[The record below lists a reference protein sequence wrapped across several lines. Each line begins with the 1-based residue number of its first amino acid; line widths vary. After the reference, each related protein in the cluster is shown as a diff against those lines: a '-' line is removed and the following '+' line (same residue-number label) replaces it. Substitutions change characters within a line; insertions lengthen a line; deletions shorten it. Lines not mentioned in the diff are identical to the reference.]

1 MRPQIVA
8 FEIVVLRSAERP
20 FRGIVF
26 PQDANATISRARE
39 NFRFEVSE
47 SMLTVSSSR
56 SVSFDTA
63 SFEQFL
69 ATRDEP
75 SWVTDLRRGAFE
87 TYRELLATDLDP
99 EEWKRVDIR
108 AFRSDKYAIPVASQ
122 SATAFGTLLADRAEF
137 GGVVSHVDGNCSRAT
152 LHEKWAKQGVLFGNL
167 SDLVR
172 DHSEILKP
180 HLLTNA
186 VKPDT
191 DRFSAWHAAFWTG
204 GTVLYVPRN
213 VQINEPLYSLI
224 GLSADGA
231 ADFTHTLIILE
242 EGASA
247 TLLEETSS
255 ASATATG
262 LHVGAVELIL
272 AARSNLQYVQLQNWN
287 KKVWHF
293 AHQAGRVQAD
303 ASLQWT
309 VGALGARLA
318 HIHQEVF
325 LDGKGAS
332 AEVNGVTFATEKQ
345 LISYYTQQTH
355 NAPNTRSDLLY
366 KNVVRDTARCIWRGM
381 IKVAKDAQ
389 KTDGYQRNDSL
400 LMSDDCRVDAIP
412 GLEIEAD
419 DVRCTHGAT
428 CGRVDEEQ
436 LFYCMCRGLSRQEA
450 MHMIVEGFFQ
460 RVYDR
465 IPVEIVRET
474 LGLAVER
481 KLGIGGE

>member
-1 MRPQIVA
+1 MLTATLPRTATFDAEA
-8 FEIVVLRSAERP
+8 FEEFLL
-20 FRGIVF
+20 
-26 PQDANATISRARE
+26 SRRE
-39 NFRFEVSE
+39 P
-47 SMLTVSSSR
+47 
-56 SVSFDTA
+56 A
-63 SFEQFL
+63 
-69 ATRDEP
+69 
-75 SWVTDLRRGAFE
+75 WVTDRRRAAFE
-87 TYRELLATDLDP
+87 TYRELLVTELDP

-108 AFRSDKYAIPVASQ
+108 AFRSDRFSIPVKPQPEAV
-122 SATAFGTLLADRAEF
+122 FGTLLADRAEF
-137 GGVVSHVDGNCSRAT
+137 AGVVSHVDGFCSRTT
-152 LHEKWAKQGVLFGNL
+152 LDKEWADQGVLFGNL

-172 DHSEILKP
+172 EHGDVLKP
-180 HLLTNA
+180 HLLTKA
-186 VKPDT
+186 VKAGT
-191 DRFSAWHAAFWTG
+191 DRFSAWHSAFWTG

-213 VQINEPLYSLI
+213 VQITKPLYSLI
-224 GLSADGA
+224 GLATDGA
-231 ADFTHTLIILE
+231 ADFSHTLIILE

-255 ASATATG
+255 AATAAGG
-262 LHVGAVELIL
+262 LHIGAVELLL
-272 AARSNLQYVQLQNWN
+272 AARSNLRYVQLQNWN
-287 KKVWHF
+287 DKVWHF
-293 AHQAGRVQAD
+293 AHQAGCVQND

-309 VGALGARLA
+309 VGALGAKLA

-325 LDGKGAS
+325 LDGKGAA
-332 AEVNGVTFATEKQ
+332 AEVNGVTFATDKQ
-345 LISYYTQQTH
+345 MISYYTQQTH

-366 KNVVRDTARCIWRGM
+366 KDVVRDRARCVWRGM

-400 LMSDDCRVDAIP
+400 LMSETCRADAIP

-436 LFYCMCRGLSRQEA
+436 LFYCMCRGLSRTEA
-450 MHMIVEGFFQ
+450 MHLIVEGFFQ

-474 LGLAVER
+474 LGQAVER

>member
-1 MRPQIVA
+1 
-8 FEIVVLRSAERP
+8 
-20 FRGIVF
+20 
-26 PQDANATISRARE
+26 
-39 NFRFEVSE
+39 
-47 SMLTVSSSR
+47 MLTATPPRTS
-56 SVSFDTA
+56 SFDA
-63 SFEQFL
+63 AGFEQFL
-69 ATRDEP
+69 ASRHEP

-87 TYRELLATDLDP
+87 TYRELLVTDLDP

-108 AFRSDKYAIPVASQ
+108 AFRLEKFAIPTATKPVA
-122 SATAFGTLLADRAEF
+122 AFGTLLADRTEF
-137 GGVVSHVDGNCSRAT
+137 GGVVSHIDGGCSRST
-152 LHEKWAKQGVLFGNL
+152 LDEEWGKQGVLFGNL

-172 DHSEILKP
+172 DHGEVLKP
-180 HLLTNA
+180 HLLTKA
-186 VKPDT
+186 VKPDA
-191 DRFSAWHAAFWTG
+191 DRFAAWHAAFWTG

-213 VQINEPLYSLI
+213 VQITKPLYSLI
-224 GLSADGA
+224 GLATEGA
-231 ADFTHTLIILE
+231 ADFSHTLIILE
-242 EGASA
+242 EGSSA

-255 ASATATG
+255 ASTAPSG
-262 LHVGAVELIL
+262 LHVGAIELLL
-272 AARSNLQYVQLQNWN
+272 APRSNLQYVQLQNWN
-287 KKVWHF
+287 DKVWHF
-293 AHQAGRVQAD
+293 AHQVGRVEAD

-309 VGALGARLA
+309 VGALGAKLA

-325 LDGKGAS
+325 LDGKGAA
-332 AEVNGVTFATEKQ
+332 AEVNGVTFATGKQ

-366 KNVVRDTARCIWRGM
+366 KDVVRDRARCVWRGM

-400 LMSDDCRVDAIP
+400 LMSETCRADAIP

-436 LFYCMCRGLSRQEA
+436 LFYCMCRGLKRSEA

-474 LGLAVER
+474 LGQAVEK